1 LAPFVKFLARRRQVA
16 VPAASFG
23 DAELHTLDGRISPD
37 LFDPMLAASAIAL
50 SGMSAAQI
58 ALQASA
64 QNIANLNTQGFR
76 REQVQQTAVAGGGVS
91 VALSS
96 TTAAGPSIEADV
108 VGLLQSKNSFLANLA
123 VFRAD
128 DRMMGSLLDVAG

>member
-1 LAPFVKFLARRRQVA
+1 
-16 VPAASFG
+16 
-23 DAELHTLDGRISPD
+23 
-37 LFDPMLAASAIAL
+37 MLAASAIAL

-76 REQVQQTAVAGGGVS
+76 RQQVQQTAVAGGGVS